1 MDFSKYENTNANKQI
16 KLKIF
21 FRISYLQQ
29 PKKAW
34 LWRSSRKLE
43 YEERKEDR

>member
-16 KLKIF
+16 KFKIF
-21 FRISYLQQ
+21 FSISYLQQ

-34 LWRSSRKLE
+34 L
-43 YEERKEDR
+43 